1 MSSSVVAEAVEKTE
15 DALANAFSTSH
26 YYTKSTT
33 VVKVMFEVARRTNGD
48 RLWKTRNITEC
59 GNFGTF
65 LPLQRFY
72 VESILGDEKR

>member
-15 DALANAFSTSH
+15 DALANAFRPLT
-26 YYTKSTT
+26 TESTT

-59 GNFGTF
+59 GNLDIF
-65 LPLQRFY
+65 LSRLRFY
-72 VESILGDEKR
+72 VKSILGDEKR